1 MVQNNMLKT
10 PSTSQEIH
18 MDTLENPSIQSR
30 GKGARR
36 KGRFK
41 GSDGST
47 SSDTTSNS
55 FVRQAK
61 TMSVIPQC
69 VLNSGDE
76 GSDVTTSPGEETCQ
90 TIPGPFPVK
99 ASRSHSHTPSAY
111 ASRIVRAVTMAV
123 ILPNLSHCT
132 ESDVE

>member
-1 MVQNNMLKT
+1 MVQNSMLKT

-36 KGRFK
+36 KGGFK

-55 FVRQAK
+55 FVRQVRAR
-61 TMSVIPQC
+61 
-69 VLNSGDE
+69 G
-76 GSDVTTSPGEETCQ
+76 
-90 TIPGPFPVK
+90 PGPLQQ
-99 ASRSHSHTPSAY
+99 HSMLQLSLFQRRRTINEPSPSLWAM
-111 ASRIVRAVTMAV
+111 T
-123 ILPNLSHCT
+123 
-132 ESDVE
+132 